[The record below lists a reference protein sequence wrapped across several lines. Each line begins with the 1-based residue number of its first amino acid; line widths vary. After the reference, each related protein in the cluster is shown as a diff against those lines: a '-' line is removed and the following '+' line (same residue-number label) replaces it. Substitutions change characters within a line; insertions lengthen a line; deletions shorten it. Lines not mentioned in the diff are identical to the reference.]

1 MKTSTD
7 RRKGRR
13 RCAMQPTVCA
23 TVWMGVLERALRVGN
38 RAAEK
43 RASKHLRL
51 LGVIVDRK
59 ALLAQVGAVRE

>member
-1 MKTSTD
+1 
-7 RRKGRR
+7 
-13 RCAMQPTVCA
+13 MQPTVCA